1 MKIIEDSK
9 NFVCLDVQDF
19 TSKIQAFI
27 DFLTTEDGKNFYYVS
42 GNEWQY
48 AIGAAILKGRP
59 LEDLQKIAL
68 LSFVVGPEDF
78 LMYGY
83 AMNYKKDLQIV
94 DYLQERGFEFS
105 PLDKLGEAERI
116 LAWGYVHEAASLLG
130 EKTYKHYRDDHF
142 ITPRGQYLQH
152 KFGPIST
159 ECFDALIKGD
169 EIEIHTPEDGFT
181 KYVGKYVR
189 HKNGNPEHND
199 DNVGYVVL
207 DIDGK
212 KTKIRGDLV
221 YEAIN
226 CKTGAALKKPSEC
239 FDRNEFSKYMTMF
252 E

>member
-19 TSKIQAFI
+19 ISKIQAFI
-27 DFLTTEDGKNFYYVS
+27 DFLTTEDGKDFYYVS
-42 GNEWQY
+42 GNEWKY

-94 DYLQERGFEFS
+94 DYLQERGFEFL

-116 LAWGYVHEAASLLG
+116 LAWGYVHEAAQLIG

-142 ITPRGQYLQH
+142 LTPRGQYLQH

-159 ECFDALIKGD
+159 ECFDTLIKGD
-169 EIEIHTPEDGFT
+169 EVEIHTPEDGFT

-189 HKNGNPEHND
+189 HKNGNSEHND

-212 KTKIRGDLV
+212 KTKIRGDLI

>member
-19 TSKIQAFI
+19 ISKIQAFI
-27 DFLTTEDGKNFYYVS
+27 DFLTTEDGKDFYYVS

-94 DYLQERGFEFS
+94 DYLQERGFEFL
-105 PLDKLGEAERI
+105 PLDKLGETERI
-116 LAWGYVHEAASLLG
+116 LAWGYVHEVATLLR
-130 EKTYKHYRDDHF
+130 EKTRKHYRDKHF
-142 ITPRGQYLQH
+142 LSPRGQYLQH

-159 ECFDALIKGD
+159 ECFDTLIKGD

-189 HKNGNPEHND
+189 HKNGNSEHND

-212 KTKIRGDLV
+212 KTRIRGDLV

>member
-48 AIGAAILKGRP
+48 AIGEAILKGRP

-83 AMNYKKDLQIV
+83 AVNYKKDLQIV
-94 DYLQERGFEFS
+94 DYLQERGFKFL
-105 PLDKLGEAERI
+105 PIDKLGKTERI
-116 LAWGYVHEAASLLG
+116 LAWGYVHEVATLLR
-130 EKTYKHYRDDHF
+130 EKTRKHYRDKHF
-142 ITPRGQYLQH
+142 LSPRGQYLQH

-189 HKNGNPEHND
+189 HKNGNSEHND

-226 CKTGAALKKPSEC
+226 CETGAALKKPSEY

>member
-1 MKIIEDSK
+1 
-9 NFVCLDVQDF
+9 
-19 TSKIQAFI
+19 
-27 DFLTTEDGKNFYYVS
+27 
-42 GNEWQY
+42 
-48 AIGAAILKGRP
+48 
-59 LEDLQKIAL
+59 
-68 LSFVVGPEDF
+68 
-78 LMYGY
+78 MYGY
-83 AMNYKKDLQIV
+83 AVNYKKDLQIV
-94 DYLQERGFEFS
+94 DYLQERGFEFL
-105 PLDKLGEAERI
+105 PIDKLGKTERI
-116 LAWGYVHEAASLLG
+116 LAWGYVHEVATLLR
-130 EKTYKHYRDDHF
+130 EKTRKHYRDKYF
-142 ITPRGQYLQH
+142 LSPRGQYLQH

-159 ECFDALIKGD
+159 ECFDTLIKGD
-169 EIEIHTPEDGFT
+169 EVEIHTPEDGFT

-189 HKNGNPEHND
+189 HKNGNSEHND

>member
-19 TSKIQAFI
+19 ISKIQAFI
-27 DFLTTEDGKNFYYVS
+27 DFLTTEDGKDFYYVS

-83 AMNYKKDLQIV
+83 AVNYKKDLQIV
-94 DYLQERGFEFS
+94 DYLQERGFEFL
-105 PLDKLGEAERI
+105 PIDKLGKTERI
-116 LAWGYVHEAASLLG
+116 LAWGYVHEVATLLR
-130 EKTYKHYRDDHF
+130 EKTRKHYRDKHF
-142 ITPRGQYLQH
+142 LSPRGQYLQH

-159 ECFDALIKGD
+159 ECFDTLIKGD

-189 HKNGNPEHND
+189 HKNGNSEHND

-212 KTKIRGDLV
+212 KTRIRGDLV